1 MAIGAILGAVL
12 PAALGAAGSVG
23 GAAASRPGQAKTPK
37 IFRGGIL
44 DALDSIRPTIGQP
57 MMPYLGQRVA
67 PLSPFQIAGG
77 GMLAQLALGNGGQGV
92 RPTTGPMTLR
102 PLEQAPQRR
111 QT

>member
-12 PAALGAAGSVG
+12 PGILGAAGSIG
-23 GAAASRPGQAKTPK
+23 GAAAGRPGTQKVPK
-37 IFRGGIL
+37 IWRGGAMDML
-44 DALDSIRPTIGQP
+44 DQIRPQMGQP
-57 MMPYLGQRVA
+57 LMPYPGQRVA

-92 RPTTGPMTLR
+92 SPTTGPMTLR
-102 PLEQAPQRR
+102 PMEQAPQRR